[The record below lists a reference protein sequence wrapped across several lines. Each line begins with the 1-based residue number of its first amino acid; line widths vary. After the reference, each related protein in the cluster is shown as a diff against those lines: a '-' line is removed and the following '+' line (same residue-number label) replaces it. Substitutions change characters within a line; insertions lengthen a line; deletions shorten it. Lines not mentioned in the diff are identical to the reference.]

1 MDPTPAHANLP
12 GLALLGSMRDQL
24 EDLQN
29 LRTNTRENVDALQN
43 TQLGDPVGL
52 KPPGPTRTSCSATPT
67 PEQLRYKPPPPGFPR
82 ALGHPGG
89 HAGPGGFPLGP
100 DGVPMKAAPSRPM
113 KAAPSLPG
121 SSSKQPD
128 GHDGGPGEGVTMTAA
143 PSPAGSSSQQPA
155 CSPGVPGGPGGPA
168 GQPAQLGDLKTSMA
182 ATAKAAGVPSLFQ
195 TPLPPGPVWVV
206 DGAGVA
212 KLGEAVQDLMVK
224 HTEFAEWQLNN
235 LLTAER
241 EINFLR
247 DRVVAVEA
255 ALQQAVGSVQAQ
267 AATIESLQ
275 MRIAGLRDA
284 GHSSKDDDE
293 PVILFRKAGN

>member
-1 MDPTPAHANLP
+1 MDPSPAHANLP

-24 EDLQN
+24 EDLRN
-29 LRTNTRENVDALQN
+29 LRTNTRDNVEALQQSQTN
-43 TQLGDPVGL
+43 QLGDPVGL
-52 KPPGPTRTSCSATPT
+52 KPPGPAPPSHPLPRPD
-67 PEQLRYKPPPPGFPR
+67 QLRYKPPPPGFPR
-82 ALGHPGG
+82 ALGRPGG
-89 HAGPGGFPLGP
+89 HAGPGGYPLGP
-100 DGVPMKAAPSRPM
+100 DGVPM

-121 SSSKQPD
+121 SSSKQPE
-128 GHDGGPGEGVTMTAA
+128 GHAGGPGEGVTMTAA

-155 CSPGVPGGPGGPA
+155 DSPGVPGGPGGPA

-182 ATAKAAGVPSLFQ
+182 ATAKAAGVPPLFQ

-206 DGAGVA
+206 DGAGVV

-224 HTEFAEWQLNN
+224 HMEFAEWQLNN